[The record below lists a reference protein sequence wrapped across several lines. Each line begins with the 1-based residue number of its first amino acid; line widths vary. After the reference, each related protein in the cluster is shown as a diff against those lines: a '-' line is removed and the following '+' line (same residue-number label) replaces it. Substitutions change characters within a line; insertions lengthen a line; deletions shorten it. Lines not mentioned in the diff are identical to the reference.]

1 MKRSN
6 KKGFTIVELV
16 IVIAIIAILAAV
28 LIPTFASLIQKANT
42 SADIQ
47 ACREMNTFL
56 AVNEVTGNKDIT
68 DVYAALK
75 AGGMTAKDYRPLV
88 SDRYFFWDSKLNRVL
103 YTDKDNKVL
112 YPDEYKDVTSKSD
125 DTTNGNQ
132 WFSLS
137 GKIDTS
143 KAEFQT
149 PANAPQDNDT
159 YKAKSAADFV
169 KIAEYIDKFKT
180 QLKGKNIT
188 ITIDDDINLNGADV
202 CFNGGVG
209 NNYLPN
215 VTIEGNNHTITGLY
229 ISENHVGI
237 GNNSAGTVSKTYGS
251 AMFGFVNDLTVK
263 NLTIDRAVVGS
274 YEVGQCAI
282 FAAHASGTVDISNVN
297 IKNSTVYGRNKV
309 GLLFGYLA
317 KDNYQVNINTVTIE
331 NSKVYANQGECGLL
345 FGAVTGSVQ
354 ATLGTSKITL
364 TSIVVDTSSANI
376 APGVEITTIAGKQY
390 VYTGQNSNDQLGKY
404 RSATAQFG
412 FYGINQYEPKNM
424 SGSGREGGTLYM
436 TANYNNGNVWVTNWK
451 PIDAEGTINQ
461 W

>member
-1 MKRSN
+1 MKRST

-56 AVNEVTGNKDIT
+56 AVNEVTGGKDIT
-68 DVYAALK
+68 DVYAVLK
-75 AGGMTAKDYRPLV
+75 EGGMSAKDYHPLV
-88 SDRYFFWDSKLNRVL
+88 SDRYFFWDSKLNRIL
-103 YTDKDNKVL
+103 YTDKDYNVIF
-112 YPDEYKDVTSKSD
+112 PDEYKNIKSLSED
-125 DTTNGNQ
+125 DNGNQ
-132 WFSLS
+132 WYSLS

-143 KAEFQT
+143 KATVTIPDKAPE
-149 PANAPQDNDT
+149 ANTELSA
-159 YKAKSAADFV
+159 ASAADFV

-180 QLKGKNIT
+180 QLNGKNIT

-237 GNNSAGTVSKTYGS
+237 GNNSAGTVSKTYGG

-297 IKNSTVYGRNKV
+297 IKNSTVYGKNKV

-317 KDNYQVNINTVTIE
+317 NDDYQVNISNVTIE

-345 FGAVTGSVQ
+345 FGAVTGNVQ
-354 ATLGTSKITL
+354 ANLGTSQITL
-364 TSIVVDTSSANI
+364 TGIAVDNSSANI

-390 VYTGQNSNDQLGKY
+390 VYTGQNSKDSAGKY
-404 RSATAQFG
+404 RSTTAQFG

-424 SGSGREGGTLYM
+424 SDSGREWGTLY
-436 TANYNNGNVWVTNWK
+436 TKVTYNSGDVWVTNWK
-451 PIDAEGTINQ
+451 PIDAEGTINA

>member
-56 AVNEVTGNKDIT
+56 AVNEVSGGKDIT
-68 DVYAALK
+68 DVYAVLK
-75 AGGMTAKDYRPLV
+75 EGGMSAKDYHPLV
-88 SDRYFFWDSKLNRVL
+88 SDRYFFWDSKLNRIL
-103 YTDKDNKVL
+103 YTDKDYNVIF
-112 YPDEYKDVTSKSD
+112 PDEYKNIKSLSED
-125 DTTNGNQ
+125 NNGNQ

-143 KAEFQT
+143 KATVQIPT
-149 PANAPQDNDT
+149 TAPTEATNT
-159 YKAKSAADFV
+159 YEAKSAADFV

-215 VTIEGNNHTITGLY
+215 VTIQGNNHTITGLY

-263 NLTIDRAVVGS
+263 DLTIDRAVVGS

-364 TSIVVDTSSANI
+364 TSIVVVNSSANI

-412 FYGINQYEPKNM
+412 FYGINQYEPKAM
-424 SGSGREGGTLYM
+424 SGGTVEGTLY
-436 TANYNNGNVWVTNWK
+436 TQATYNSGKVWVTNWK
-451 PIDAEGTINQ
+451 PIDAEGTINA